1 VADVLLIQTPNVT
14 GTFFNLTGK
23 EVPLSLCYLAAY
35 LRERGHCPAIC
46 DLDLERN
53 PEETLRRTLHNHR
66 PQLVGFSSY
75 TPNVELAAMYAAMVK
90 RDLPSAA
97 IALGGFHASALPEQT
112 LYEFSA
118 FDYIVAGEGEQT
130 LVELVEVLQDK
141 GDLSSIRGLAY
152 RREDSVC
159 RNEPRPLIEDLDSFP
174 FPARDL
180 IQLAR
185 YVPDPGN
192 YWQLPSSGILYS
204 RGCPYHCAFCSKS
217 VFNDRIRYRRVECF
231 IAEVN
236 HCIDR
241 HGIHDFRLEDE
252 APTINIKRMQ
262 SLCEAIL
269 ANGRAITWNCYSRV
283 DTIDEPTL
291 RLMRR
296 AGCHHITYGIESALP
311 ATLARIDKK
320 LDPVKAAE
328 TVLLTKQVG
337 IECKANFI
345 IGFPWETADDM
356 REVVRYA
363 KRISPDLVT
372 FNLFKPLPGSRLYD
386 ELHATNKLQHGR
398 WQDYFTTG
406 EKLLFPAE
414 YSEDEALRIL
424 ENAVFSFYFRPRF
437 LMQRLQRMLAH
448 PGRELK
454 VAWQG
459 LSILLRELLLSLM
472 KQSPLADGRR
482 ANR

>member
-1 VADVLLIQTPNVT
+1 MADVLLIQTPNVI

-35 LRERGHCPAIC
+35 LRERGHNPAIC
-46 DLDLERN
+46 DLDLARN
-53 PEETLRRTLHNHR
+53 PEEALQRALRNHR

-97 IALGGFHASALPEQT
+97 IVLGGFHASALPEQT
-112 LYEFSA
+112 LCEFST
-118 FDYIVAGEGEQT
+118 FDYVVAGEGEQT
-130 LVELVEVLQDK
+130 LVELADALRNKV
-141 GDLSSIRGLAY
+141 DLSSVRGLAF

-159 RNEPRPLIEDLDSFP
+159 RNEPRPLIEDLDSLP

-180 IQLAR
+180 VPLAR

-192 YWQLPSSGILYS
+192 YWQLPSTGILYS

-217 VFNDRIRYRRVECF
+217 VFNDRIRYRRDECF

-269 ANGRAITWNCYSRV
+269 ANRRTITWNCYSRV
-283 DTIDEPTL
+283 DTIDEPTM

-320 LDPVKAAE
+320 LDPAKAAE
-328 TVLLTKQVG
+328 TVRLTKQVG

-345 IGFPWETADDM
+345 IGFPWETAEDM

-372 FNLFKPLPGSRLYD
+372 FNLFKPLPGSQLYD
-386 ELHATNKLQHGR
+386 ELRAADRLRHER
-398 WQDYFTTG
+398 WQDYFTTS
-406 EKLLFPAE
+406 EKLLFQAD

-424 ENAVFSFYFRPRF
+424 KNAVFGFYFRPRF
-437 LMQRLQRMLAH
+437 IAQRFRRLLAH

-454 VAWQG
+454 LTWRG
-459 LSILLRELLLSLM
+459 LSVLLRELLLSR
-472 KQSPLADGRR
+472 KKSTPPAAERIS
-482 ANR
+482 NR